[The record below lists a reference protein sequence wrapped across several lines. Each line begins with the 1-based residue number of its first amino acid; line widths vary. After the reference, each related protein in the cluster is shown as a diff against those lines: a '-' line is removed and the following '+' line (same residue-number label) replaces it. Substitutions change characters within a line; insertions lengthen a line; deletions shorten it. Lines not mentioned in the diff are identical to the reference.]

1 MLLQNSI
8 LLALGLATFACTSC
22 GTVSKLMH
30 KTKQEKP
37 AEAAKEEPPKQDMA
51 IGLVEVVN
59 PEQQFV
65 LVRTESRM
73 TLPPG
78 TKLITQPQTGN
89 KASLIVTPESKQNFI
104 SADIVE
110 GFPKRGDVV
119 ILPVAGQ
126 PPAVGSPGTASGA
139 PAGPEAMIPGVMPG
153 QASHGSLQPPAFTR
167 DPSGQPVAPTPA
179 PAVPQLPVQP
189 VQPVQK
195 APSIKVPADVKGGAA
210 EGPTDALPPPIN

>member
-8 LLALGLATFACTSC
+8 LLALGLATLACTSC
-22 GTVSKLMH
+22 GTMSKMMR
-30 KTKQEKP
+30 KPKEEKP
-37 AEAAKEEPPKQDMA
+37 AETAKEEPPKQDMA

-73 TLPPG
+73 SLPPG

-126 PPAVGSPGTASGA
+126 PPAVGAPGTVSSAPGA
-139 PAGPEAMIPGVMPG
+139 HAGPEAMVPGVMPG
-153 QASHGSLQPPAFTR
+153 QTGHNTLQPPAFS
-167 DPSGQPVAPTPA
+167 PSHTAQPTAPSPA
-179 PAVPQLPVQP
+179 PAVPQMPAP
-189 VQPVQK
+189 PVQK
-195 APSIKVPADVKGGAA
+195 APSIKVPAEVKGGAA

>member
-1 MLLQNSI
+1 MLLQKSI
-8 LLALGLATFACTSC
+8 LLTLGLATLACTSC
-22 GTVSKLMH
+22 GSMSKLMR
-30 KTKQEKP
+30 KPKEEKP

-73 TLPPG
+73 TLTPG
-78 TKLITQPQTGN
+78 TKLVTQPQTGN

-126 PPAVGSPGTASGA
+126 PPAVGAPGTASPAPGA
-139 PAGPEAMIPGVMPG
+139 HAGPEAMVPGVMPG
-153 QASHGSLQPPAFTR
+153 QTGHGTLQPPAFT
-167 DPSGQPVAPTPA
+167 PSHTAQPTAPGPA
-179 PAVPQLPVQP
+179 PVVPQMPAP
-189 VQPVQK
+189 PVQK
-195 APSIKVPADVKGGAA
+195 APSIKVPAEVKGGAA
-210 EGPTDALPPPIN
+210 EGPMDALPPPIN

>member
-73 TLPPG
+73 TLPPAPSSLPSPRLA
-78 TKLITQPQTGN
+78 TRRHSSSHRSPNRTSSPQTSW
-89 KASLIVTPESKQNFI
+89 KASP
-104 SADIVE
+104 SA
-110 GFPKRGDVV
+110 G
-119 ILPVAGQ
+119 
-126 PPAVGSPGTASGA
+126 
-139 PAGPEAMIPGVMPG
+139 MW
-153 QASHGSLQPPAFTR
+153 
-167 DPSGQPVAPTPA
+167 
-179 PAVPQLPVQP
+179 
-189 VQPVQK
+189 
-195 APSIKVPADVKGGAA
+195 
-210 EGPTDALPPPIN
+210 